1 MRRKYWLMLLGGLTF
16 FSIIIYN
23 LSETQIREED
33 SKDYIPSIQKERQE
47 KDNLFK
53 ATSNSPL
60 REEQKEKFKNLDY
73 FSVNE
78 DFKTT
83 ATLENI
89 NPQEALR
96 LPLSDGNEEIYLKY
110 AWANFTLKGQK
121 LRALLL
127 KKSKQDPRLFL
138 IFTDATSGKETYA
151 GGRYLDIPHQR
162 NEMKIT
168 LDFNQA
174 YNPYCAYNPDYAC
187 PLPLAE
193 NDLGIEILAGEKNSP
208 LKAP

>member
-1 MRRKYWLMLLGGLTF
+1 MRRKYWLMLLGILTF
-16 FSIIIYN
+16 LSIIIYN
-23 LSETQIREED
+23 LSDTQIKEE
-33 SKDYIPSIQKERQE
+33 STESYLPKIEKERTT

-53 ATSNSPL
+53 ATSDSPL
-60 REEQKEKFKNLDY
+60 REEQKKKFEGLAY
-73 FSVNE
+73 FPVNE
-78 DFKTT
+78 EFKVS
-83 ATLENI
+83 ASLETI

-110 AWANFTLKGQK
+110 AWADFTLKGQK

-138 IFTDATSGKETYA
+138 IFTDMTSSKETYG
-151 GGRYLDIPHQR
+151 GGRYLDIPHKR

-168 LDFNQA
+168 LDFNKA
-174 YNPYCAYNPDYAC
+174 YNPYCTYNPDYAC

-193 NDLGIEILAGEKNSP
+193 NDLQVEILAGEKNF
-208 LKAP
+208 KK